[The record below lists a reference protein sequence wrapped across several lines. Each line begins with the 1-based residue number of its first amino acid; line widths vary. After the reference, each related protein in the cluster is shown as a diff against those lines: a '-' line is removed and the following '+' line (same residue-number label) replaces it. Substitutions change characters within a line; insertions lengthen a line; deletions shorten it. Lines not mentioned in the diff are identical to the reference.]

1 MGSGVVLAVIVAIW
15 AVFLLPVFIRKH
27 DPSGKL
33 QEVEKFRETM
43 GQLGSGLNIPQKPT
57 SPKIEVKR
65 EIRTGH
71 PDPQIS
77 LQVRRR
83 RKVFLSIATTFPL
96 FIVGI
101 IFGLLPIGLILVPI
115 AMFASYITWVRMTI
129 RPRVANPIDENAPHQ
144 KYVRRSERN
153 HRFAALAQLR
163 KAAAEKL
170 TEVEA
175 ELDTSKT
182 TSWQTDSTITPAEI
196 STPQSVLPSFVDS
209 PAATAIPRVIDR
221 ENGSWGGNEMIE
233 AAARQRRE
241 ELAKLVASDIEE
253 VVVITD
259 SDDED
264 GTIELPRVI
273 GA

>member
-1 MGSGVVLAVIVAIW
+1 VGSGVVLAAIVAIW

-33 QEVEKFRETM
+33 QDVDKFREAM
-43 GQLGSGLNIPQKPT
+43 GQLGSGLHIPQKPT
-57 SPKIEVKR
+57 TPKVEVKR

-77 LQVRRR
+77 LQVRKR
-83 RKVFLSIATTFPL
+83 RKIFLSIITTFPL

-101 IFGLLPIGLILVPI
+101 IFGLLPIGIVIIPI
-115 AMFASYITWVRMTI
+115 GMFAGYVTWVRMTI
-129 RPRVANPIDENAPHQ
+129 RPRVADPIDENAPHQ
-144 KYVRRSERN
+144 KYVKRSERN

-163 KAAAEKL
+163 KAATQKL

-182 TSWQTDSTITPAEI
+182 ASWQTEVPVVSAEI
-196 STPQSVLPSFVDS
+196 ATPQTVLPSFVDS
-209 PAATAIPRVIDR
+209 PAATAVPRVLDR
-221 ENGSWGGNEMIE
+221 ENGNWDGDAMIE

-241 ELAKLVASDIEE
+241 ELAKLVSSDIEE
-253 VVVITD
+253 VVVVD
-259 SDDED
+259 SSDED
-264 GTIELPRVI
+264 GTTELPRVI